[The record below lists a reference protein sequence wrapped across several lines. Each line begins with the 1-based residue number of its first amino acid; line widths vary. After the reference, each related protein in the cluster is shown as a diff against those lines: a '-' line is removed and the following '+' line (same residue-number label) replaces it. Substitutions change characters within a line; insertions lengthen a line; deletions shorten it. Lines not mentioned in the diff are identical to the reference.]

1 MQDLHSNEY
10 VLEEVFEAKSAEV
23 FEHLARLG
31 SAYSL
36 GSDCATA
43 PLRSSS
49 ITDFGVGFA
58 WREHRRHLF
67 LRDVTECKVTYCHAP
82 VSLRIVT
89 NDGKS
94 LLLVSFRL
102 RIVTPKLLHVRA

>member
-10 VLEEVFEAKSAEV
+10 VLEEVFTAKSAEV
-23 FEHLARLG
+23 FEHLTRLG

-36 GSDCATA
+36 GSDCSTA
-43 PLRSSS
+43 PSRSSS

-67 LRDVTECKVTYCHAP
+67 LRDVTECEVTYCHAP

-89 NDGKS
+89 NDGELFLS
-94 LLLVSFRL
+94 MSFTL
-102 RIVTPKLLHVRA
+102 RIATSNLWHVRA